1 MHLTHRNE
9 QSELHVVNIEFEEG
23 SSTYDLQSR
32 KDDLPYVH
40 VTNED
45 VSGDFSYILEKAE
58 IEGFILEPRNLQIT
72 VDVSTVGIPVSK
84 IPVMVVFV
92 GRHGKTAICSDAD
105 CNTKANIFNIKQIEL
120 IKGRDLLTY

>member
-1 MHLTHRNE
+1 MHLAHRDE
-9 QSELHVVNIEFEEG
+9 QCELDVVNIELKEG
-23 SSTYDLQSR
+23 PSTYDLQSR

-45 VSGDFSYILEKAE
+45 VSGDLAYILEKAE
-58 IEGFILEPRNLQIT
+58 IEGFILEPRNLQVT
-72 VDVSTVGIPVSK
+72 VDVSTVGVPVSK

-105 CNTKANIFNIKQIEL
+105 CRKRKSKISLSIEQIGLTKVGI
-120 IKGRDLLTY
+120 

>member
-1 MHLTHRNE
+1 MHLAHRDE
-9 QSELHVVNIEFEEG
+9 QCELDVVNIELKEG
-23 SSTYDLQSR
+23 PSTYDLQSR

-45 VSGDFSYILEKAE
+45 VSGDLAYILEKAE
-58 IEGFILEPRNLQIT
+58 IEGFILEPRNLQVT
-72 VDVSTVGIPVSK
+72 VDVSTVGVPVSK

-105 CNTKANIFNIKQIEL
+105 CRKRKCKISLNIKQI
-120 IKGRDLLTY
+120 GLTKVGI